1 MANKK
6 SRKRAMAQ
14 KNKQSEVKQEP
25 ITNPELVE
33 ALETLKAKRTPEN
46 EQRML
51 IAVHEAKLL
60 TPVIFDTPIPQD
72 LSSGRVQLKD
82 NAKMKF
88 VLVNTQDGKTFFPG
102 FSDIEEANKL
112 PKQEGQTYSYIVR
125 TMKDF
130 RKMLRD
136 PNSNVAGVVINPMN
150 QNIVFPKE
158 FMMAPQDQAATTS
171 TASFS
176 QALSLPS
183 LDSNAFHEPQVYP
196 TALVNH
202 VYETCKEIGGISR
215 VWFKGVHLGM
225 VNGYVFFVELEEEDK
240 SKLEAIKT
248 SAQEQAGEV
257 PIFVERYTQE
267 IQDKVIHD
275 DFPLFDKELDV

>member
-136 PNSNVAGVVINPMN
+136 PNSNVAGVVINP
-150 QNIVFPKE
+150 
-158 FMMAPQDQAATTS
+158 
-171 TASFS
+171 
-176 QALSLPS
+176 
-183 LDSNAFHEPQVYP
+183 
-196 TALVNH
+196 
-202 VYETCKEIGGISR
+202 
-215 VWFKGVHLGM
+215 
-225 VNGYVFFVELEEEDK
+225 
-240 SKLEAIKT
+240 
-248 SAQEQAGEV
+248 
-257 PIFVERYTQE
+257 
-267 IQDKVIHD
+267 
-275 DFPLFDKELDV
+275 